1 MQKRYKAFLQGGS
14 PNAPGLPQWNAA
26 STTDVHP
33 LNLGGS
39 SAVPVGGCDPSF
51 WGNAVQ
57 YDYQV
62 FGI

>member
-1 MQKRYKAFLQGGS
+1 MQKRYKAFLQNGD
-14 PNAPGLPQWNAA
+14 PNVSGLPTWNAA
-26 STTDVHP
+26 TTTDVHA
-33 LNLGGS
+33 LNLGGTG
-39 SAVPVGGCDPSF
+39 AVPDGACDPSF